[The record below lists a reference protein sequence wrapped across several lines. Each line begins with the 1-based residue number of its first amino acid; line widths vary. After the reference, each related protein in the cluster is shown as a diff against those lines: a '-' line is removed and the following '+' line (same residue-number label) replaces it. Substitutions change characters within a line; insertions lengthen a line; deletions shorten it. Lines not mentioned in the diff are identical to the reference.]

1 MNGQY
6 SIKGYIYQSL
16 VALLDSFKSDWESIC
31 VEPNDESEKVDI
43 RWNYPDGRISVVQV
57 KSSKNLFHLSAIKK
71 WGEELES
78 ATPNAH
84 EYKLVLIGNVAES
97 VSSKIGNVII
107 ESKNMSIE
115 DFQSIIM
122 QKINSF
128 YEDNGKTSISS
139 KLCKLF
145 AQALNHVILVNSV
158 TGKVVSRDEF
168 KKYLLDSF
176 GAIEEQLKRSPFSL
190 ILPDTP
196 SPNEDIK
203 STIMNN
209 ILRLFGWGY
218 MTKGENQSMYNEKL
232 GKDILYSLDY
242 WADYESPLKDNSR
255 DILYI
260 NSNHDIDYSQNIQ
273 TEVKE
278 GLYSF
283 DIIRDKLV
291 NQNKVKANGSYEYY
305 INFVLSLGDHDQGQV
320 IPNGS
325 SMFKENLLNKNV
337 IYYLIDNA
345 KLNFLV
351 SSIVTAKNYRSS
363 LPVKFLYPIT
373 EDNSDTQKIGKRG
386 TYMPP
391 QFLNSSIIPII
402 KEDQN
407 KISVLLFCSDR
418 FDKDNLKKIIWLSLR
433 LTSGLA
439 NEYILYFPDYDSDK
453 QGIVTEVVRS
463 YNNNDLNIKVEKISN
478 INVDSLKLIPTDYAE
493 TLIDES
499 YNENRNKCLRIK
511 PHLIEYLPYGDS
523 MKPFLASDAVKSIDL
538 KAFLSNKGIFLKSA
552 DKTRIIQL
560 MTSML
565 FSSVDIN
572 SLIAFVNINEKP
584 LSTTSKQY
592 KLFDDINSKN
602 VINQAINNIYPE
614 NYQSKLKAKVVSSE
628 TTQNSDGS
636 ITIKTYIEETNPN
649 KQALVN
655 VTSSISQVTI
665 SVDLCTKKL
674 DFTKEYNSKPAKA
687 LSDRL
692 VDVITEQ
699 LMHNNVIEDKADE
712 VLFSSFSNLERAN
725 YLLSFTNI
733 DSSNIFTDFNAQS
746 IKYMFDES
754 ATLPQEYEDKK
765 GKECITQ
772 LTGKNLDSIREL
784 QDQALKSI
792 ILCEEISINYR
803 FKIRD
808 ITGRYLVRI
817 SFSDALKNM
826 PNPDGIFTYTPKCFI
841 NSYCKE
847 KVNSIQSLEKELK
860 IEFIRLVKEKLKTF
874 NKI

>member
-1 MNGQY
+1 
-6 SIKGYIYQSL
+6 
-16 VALLDSFKSDWESIC
+16 
-31 VEPNDESEKVDI
+31 
-43 RWNYPDGRISVVQV
+43 
-57 KSSKNLFHLSAIKK
+57 
-71 WGEELES
+71 
-78 ATPNAH
+78 
-84 EYKLVLIGNVAES
+84 
-97 VSSKIGNVII
+97 
-107 ESKNMSIE
+107 
-115 DFQSIIM
+115 
-122 QKINSF
+122 
-128 YEDNGKTSISS
+128 
-139 KLCKLF
+139 
-145 AQALNHVILVNSV
+145 
-158 TGKVVSRDEF
+158 
-168 KKYLLDSF
+168 
-176 GAIEEQLKRSPFSL
+176 
-190 ILPDTP
+190 
-196 SPNEDIK
+196 
-203 STIMNN
+203 
-209 ILRLFGWGY
+209 
-218 MTKGENQSMYNEKL
+218 
-232 GKDILYSLDY
+232 
-242 WADYESPLKDNSR
+242 
-255 DILYI
+255 
-260 NSNHDIDYSQNIQ
+260 
-273 TEVKE
+273 
-278 GLYSF
+278 
-283 DIIRDKLV
+283 
-291 NQNKVKANGSYEYY
+291 
-305 INFVLSLGDHDQGQV
+305 
-320 IPNGS
+320 
-325 SMFKENLLNKNV
+325 
-337 IYYLIDNA
+337 
-345 KLNFLV
+345 
-351 SSIVTAKNYRSS
+351 
-363 LPVKFLYPIT
+363 
-373 EDNSDTQKIGKRG
+373 
-386 TYMPP
+386 
-391 QFLNSSIIPII
+391 
-402 KEDQN
+402 
-407 KISVLLFCSDR
+407 
-418 FDKDNLKKIIWLSLR
+418 
-433 LTSGLA
+433 
-439 NEYILYFPDYDSDK
+439 
-453 QGIVTEVVRS
+453 
-463 YNNNDLNIKVEKISN
+463 
-478 INVDSLKLIPTDYAE
+478 
-493 TLIDES
+493 
-499 YNENRNKCLRIK
+499 
-511 PHLIEYLPYGDS
+511 